1 MDTISKTTGEER
13 LDMASTAALKLKEAI
28 LLANQPLTPS
38 QLSWLRQQSNLVAE
52 AYQQSL
58 SKR

>member
-1 MDTISKTTGEER
+1 MDTISKATGEER

-28 LLANQPLTPS
+28 LLANQPLTLS